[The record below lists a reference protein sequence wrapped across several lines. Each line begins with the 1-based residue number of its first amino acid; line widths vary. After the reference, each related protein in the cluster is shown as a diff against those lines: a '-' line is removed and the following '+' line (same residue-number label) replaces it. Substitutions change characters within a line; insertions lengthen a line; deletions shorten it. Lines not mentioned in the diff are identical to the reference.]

1 MANEPTE
8 NEMKEF
14 LQKMGKKSEALKT
27 SVETMA
33 DDSFNNM
40 LGVIQKL
47 WTILTEKNNMVNKLQ
62 QDIKKLK
69 DEYEPEQKE
78 NNKNE

>member
-78 NNKNE
+78 NNINE

>member
-1 MANEPTE
+1 MVNEPTE